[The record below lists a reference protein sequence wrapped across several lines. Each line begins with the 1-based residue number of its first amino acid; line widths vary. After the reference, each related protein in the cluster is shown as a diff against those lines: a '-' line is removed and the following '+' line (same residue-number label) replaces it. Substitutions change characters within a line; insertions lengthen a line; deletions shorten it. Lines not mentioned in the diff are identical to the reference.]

1 MNLLLLLV
9 ILCFISFYTPTTA
22 GNGSKTEERVIQ
34 TKGAYDSVLWV
45 VQFSD
50 LHFSVHHPDR
60 AIDFHDL
67 VGPALSF
74 INPSLVLITGDLT
87 DGKSKDLLTMKQNED
102 EWMEYKTVMDSVIQ
116 KSGIDKSLFF
126 DLRGNHDNFG
136 VPDVG
141 GSFDFFS
148 KLSINGQLGRTG
160 SVNSVTHEVSL
171 LAHSF
176 AHIELYVIL
185 LN

>member
-1 MNLLLLLV
+1 MNLLLL

-34 TKGAYDSVLWV
+34 TKGVYDSVLWV

-87 DGKSKDLLTMKQNED
+87 GQRLCEGKGSL
-102 EWMEYKTVMDSVIQ
+102 YKIYS
-116 KSGIDKSLFF
+116 
-126 DLRGNHDNFG
+126 
-136 VPDVG
+136 
-141 GSFDFFS
+141 DFF
-148 KLSINGQLGRTG
+148 
-160 SVNSVTHEVSL
+160 
-171 LAHSF
+171 
-176 AHIELYVIL
+176 
-185 LN
+185 